1 MERKREVI
9 INDLKESI
17 NSLDQN
23 FKTMFK
29 NDIKNISY
37 GDLLES
43 TFQLIHKFLCQNRFV
58 IFSYISGIL

>member
-1 MERKREVI
+1 MERKREVV

-29 NDIKNISY
+29 NDIKNMPY
-37 GDLLES
+37 GDLLELEKMVREINKS
-43 TFQLIHKFLCQNRFV
+43 
-58 IFSYISGIL
+58 ILDNT

>member
-1 MERKREVI
+1 MERKREVV

-29 NDIKNISY
+29 NDIKNMPY
-37 GDLLES
+37 GDLLE
-43 TFQLIHKFLCQNRFV
+43 LEKMVREINKF
-58 IFSYISGIL
+58 ILDNT